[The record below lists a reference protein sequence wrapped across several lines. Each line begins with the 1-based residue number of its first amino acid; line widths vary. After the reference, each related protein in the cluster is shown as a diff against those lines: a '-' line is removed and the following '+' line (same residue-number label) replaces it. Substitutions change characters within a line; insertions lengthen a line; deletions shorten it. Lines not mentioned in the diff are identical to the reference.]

1 MLGIAAVMVDNLADL
16 SVLPVF
22 AMEPG
27 TTVESV
33 EPEKT
38 AVQTENEEHSREN
51 TLEAGKTAEDSAGET
66 GGTGAGGASSSF
78 SGRRETETKRN
89 SLRN

>member
-1 MLGIAAVMVDNLADL
+1 MVDNLADL

-33 EPEKT
+33 ETEQA
-38 AVQTENEEHSREN
+38 AVQTENAERSREN

-66 GGTGAGGASSSF
+66 SGTGAGIF
-78 SGRRETETKRN
+78 FLLWKKRN
-89 SLRN
+89 RDEEE

>member
-1 MLGIAAVMVDNLADL
+1 MVDNLADL

-27 TTVESV
+27 MTVESV

-38 AVQTENEEHSREN
+38 AVLTESAGQTAVVLTENEEHSREN

-66 GGTGAGGASSSF
+66 SGTGAGIF
-78 SGRRETETKRN
+78 FLLWKKRN
-89 SLRN
+89 GDEEE